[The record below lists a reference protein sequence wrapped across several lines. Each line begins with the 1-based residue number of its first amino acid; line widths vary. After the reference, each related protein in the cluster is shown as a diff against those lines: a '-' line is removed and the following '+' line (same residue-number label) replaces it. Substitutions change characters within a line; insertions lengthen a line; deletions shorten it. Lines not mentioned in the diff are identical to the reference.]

1 MTILKPTV
9 RIITRWYEFE
19 QLERSWDQLLTQSD
33 ADTLFLTWN
42 WVNCWRKTAKS
53 KVQPYIILLEQTGSI
68 IGIAP
73 FYVQAYKLINC
84 ISYNALKCVADQGIG
99 SEYANFIVSSSN
111 SSSIKKALWDA
122 LIEPSVAK
130 NWDFIWL
137 TNIAGWTPGGKSL
150 LTALEQ
156 QPLLHYNKRT
166 VEFAATPLA
175 QFDKTPLT
183 PFSKE
188 VIPSLS
194 KSLRTNI
201 KQTRKQLEKRGN
213 VNIQL
218 TQQPAELPQHL
229 DTLFTLHNKRW
240 ESAGLTGSFARR
252 PELGKFYQA
261 FTPQALRHNQLRLLR
276 LEVNGEI
283 QAMQI
288 GYVYNKTF
296 LAIQEG
302 FNPDFVA
309 GAGQVLRHASFQHCH
324 NEGLEIYDFLG
335 GYTNHKR
342 RWLAHKNI
350 GCHLFIWQHK
360 YKNLPFKY
368 RDIWPT
374 GRYLNQTK

>member
-1 MTILKPTV
+1 MTILNPTI
-9 RIITRWYEFE
+9 RIITCWHEFE
-19 QLERSWDQLLTQSD
+19 QLEESWDQLLSQSD

-42 WVNCWRKTAKS
+42 WINCWRKTAKS
-53 KVQPYIILLEQTGSI
+53 EVQPYIILLEQAGNI

-73 FYVQAYKLINC
+73 FYLQAYKLLNC

-99 SEYANFIVSSSN
+99 SEYANFIATNSN
-111 SSSIKKALWDA
+111 SNINSTEIKKVLWDT
-122 LIEPSVAK
+122 LIEPTSAK
-130 NWDFIWL
+130 AWDFIWL
-137 TNIAGWTPGGKSL
+137 TNIAAWTPGGKSL

-166 VEFAATPLA
+166 IEFAATPLA
-175 QFDKTPLT
+175 H
-183 PFSKE
+183 FSKE
-188 VIPSLS
+188 ILPSLS

-201 KQTRKQLEKRGN
+201 KQTRKQLEKRGD

-229 DTLFTLHNKRW
+229 DTLFALHNKRW
-240 ESAGLTGSFARR
+240 QSAGLTGSFARR
-252 PELGKFYQA
+252 PEMGKFYQA
-261 FTPQALRHNQLRLLR
+261 FTPQALRRNQLRLLR
-276 LEVNGEI
+276 LEVNGAI

-309 GAGQVLRHASFQHCH
+309 GAGQVLRHASFQLCL
-324 NEGLEIYDFLG
+324 NEELELYDFLG
-335 GYTNHKR
+335 IYTNHKR
-342 RWLAHKNI
+342 RWLAHKHL
-350 GCHLFIWQHK
+350 GCHLFIWQDK

-374 GRYLNQTK
+374 GRYLNEKQL